1 METAMIERGAS
12 PRRLLW
18 ASISRAAERARS
30 PPLDDSDLFE
40 EETESLP
47 RYLKGLPGCR
57 NHKKSTIT
65 PLAQSSRNFVRPRL
79 TYVPNVI
86 AEMVTAA
93 HNKLLLETLMFRA
106 CKNGIDHS
114 NGNAETIIGS
124 DGLLS
129 ASVHTSSRCLHVQ
142 LRGMEVL
149 QRYFVSVDVQIYE
162 ETSGSSDDVS
172 SYVAL
177 QPNLLHGFGWAKS
190 TLHLDLSA
198 HLKEVLRSSSFSVR
212 AAPTRADIRYQ
223 VTVRILKLSE
233 DCWPVG
239 AKPVLI
245 HLKEGFVHELLSDS
259 HQTLNHAVV
268 FPCGMQDVAPLG
280 DRTPVTLASLG
291 PYSIPSPTTSFHDSC
306 PRQEG
311 FEARGTCG
319 QDLFQREILEEPVA
333 VQGSYQDKAQFPLF
347 HTVIGNCFTS
357 EVAYC
362 DDDFAVHRGQATFF
376 RDLDSEVLLRQI
388 HLDQRRPPT
397 ALPPGNRSQH
407 RRCPCDER
415 HQAVRFGVGTCEEDL
430 FQGPI
435 ARPSAEPRFF

>member
-162 ETSGSSDDVS
+162 ETSGSSDDVCEFEA

-259 HQTLNHAVV
+259 HQ
-268 FPCGMQDVAPLG
+268 DVAPLG

-291 PYSIPSPTTSFHDSC
+291 PY
-306 PRQEG
+306 
-311 FEARGTCG
+311 
-319 QDLFQREILEEPVA
+319 
-333 VQGSYQDKAQFPLF
+333 
-347 HTVIGNCFTS
+347 
-357 EVAYC
+357 
-362 DDDFAVHRGQATFF
+362 RGQATFF